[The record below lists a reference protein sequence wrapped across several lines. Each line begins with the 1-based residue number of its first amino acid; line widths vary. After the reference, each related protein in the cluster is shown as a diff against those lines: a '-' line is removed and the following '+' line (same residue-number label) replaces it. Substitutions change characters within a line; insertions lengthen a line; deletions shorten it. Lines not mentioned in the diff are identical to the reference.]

1 MMRRLIV
8 TTILVTMTR
17 RMMVRRMVRM
27 RTRRMIVRTV
37 TLKNLMSGGLPG
49 IG

>member
-1 MMRRLIV
+1 MRRLMV

-17 RMMVRRMVRM
+17 RMMVTRRMV
-27 RTRRMIVRTV
+27 VRTV

>member
-1 MMRRLIV
+1 MRRMIV
-8 TTILVTMTR
+8 RTIVVTMMR
-17 RMMVRRMVRM
+17 RMMVTRRMV
-27 RTRRMIVRTV
+27 VRTV